1 MSSSTT
7 NRFRGL
13 PQEIQALI
21 LLAPPDVS
29 ISYECYD
36 RWRVEHEGPGGTS
49 TRWMNPWD
57 HTLEEWAFA
66 INQVRSD

>member
-1 MSSSTT
+1 
-7 NRFRGL
+7 
-13 PQEIQALI
+13 
-21 LLAPPDVS
+21 LAPPDVS
-29 ISYECYD
+29 ISYESYD
-36 RWRVEHEGPGGTS
+36 RWRVEHEGPGDTR